1 MNECAAANYNPKQT
15 YVREFIKIR
24 KRSLEFNDIFNCLDG
39 VSDSLPQIQRGVRGG
54 TLLNFEH
61 GRSW

>member
-1 MNECAAANYNPKQT
+1 MSAAAYYNPKQT

-24 KRSLEFNDIFNCLDG
+24 KRSLEFNDMFNGLDG
-39 VSDSLPQIQRGVRGG
+39 VSDSFPQIQRGPRG
-54 TLLNFEH
+54 TLLDFEH